1 MRALLFPAT
10 PTGQCCCS
18 TAPPLGYHAHSPDAA
33 RQASQY
39 VKRILTLLA
48 GLLPVV
54 AGAALPD
61 LTPVTARYKVT
72 VNGIPAGT
80 AATVSVR
87 SLGGTRHEASFHVRN
102 RFFNHHEVS
111 RFDWQA
117 CHVTAREYAHDFSGL
132 GIERHSAL
140 TFDQARSMA
149 VETRGDKR
157 QEIPLA
163 AEVTDSLNMAMLA
176 RCRLRDGV
184 QNFMLPVVYRGERKD
199 LTFKVVGK
207 ERVNTP
213 AGSWDAVVVARD
225 YPQGGRRTRV
235 WVAPELDWFMVRF
248 EHVEN
253 PVARGSMVLTE
264 FINSVPV
271 TTAHAPAHASPTPA
285 TAPTASPS
293 SRTEATP

>member
-1 MRALLFPAT
+1 MP
-10 PTGQCCCS
+10 S
-18 TAPPLGYHAHSPDAA
+18 LGYYARSPDAA
-33 RQASQY
+33 SQARQQ

-48 GLLPVV
+48 GMLPVFA
-54 AGAALPD
+54 AGALPE

-72 VNGIPAGT
+72 VNGIPVGT
-80 AATVSVR
+80 AATVSVQ
-87 SLGGTRHEASFHVRN
+87 SLGGSRHQAAFNVRN
-102 RFFNHHEVS
+102 RFFQHHEVS
-111 RFDWQA
+111 RFDWQG

-157 QEIPLA
+157 EEIPLA

-176 RCRLRDGV
+176 RCRLRDGL
-184 QNFMLPVVYRGERKD
+184 QNFTLPVVYRGERKD

-207 ERVNTP
+207 ERVTTP
-213 AGSWDAVVVARD
+213 AGSWDTVIVARD

-253 PVARGSMVLTE
+253 PVARGSMMLTE
-264 FINSVPV
+264 FTRSTPV
-271 TTAHAPAHASPTPA
+271 TAAQTTKPSADAKSSSTESTP
-285 TAPTASPS
+285 
-293 SRTEATP
+293 

>member
-1 MRALLFPAT
+1 MCGPCRFRHR
-10 PTGQCCCS
+10 CS
-18 TAPPLGYHAHSPDAA
+18 TTPLLGYHAHSPDAA

-54 AGAALPD
+54 AAAGALPD
-61 LTPVTARYKVT
+61 LAPVTARYKVT

-80 AATVSVR
+80 AATVSVH

-117 CHVTAREYAHDFSGL
+117 CRVTAREYAHDFSGL

-176 RCRLRDGV
+176 RCRLRDGL
-184 QNFMLPVVYRGERKD
+184 QTFMLPVVYRGERKD

-207 ERVNTP
+207 ERVTTP
-213 AGSWDAVVVARD
+213 AGSWDTVVVARD

-264 FINSVPV
+264 FINKVPV
-271 TTAHAPAHASPTPA
+271 TAAHESSPAV
-285 TAPTASPS
+285 APTAAGPSP
-293 SRTEATP
+293 RTESTP